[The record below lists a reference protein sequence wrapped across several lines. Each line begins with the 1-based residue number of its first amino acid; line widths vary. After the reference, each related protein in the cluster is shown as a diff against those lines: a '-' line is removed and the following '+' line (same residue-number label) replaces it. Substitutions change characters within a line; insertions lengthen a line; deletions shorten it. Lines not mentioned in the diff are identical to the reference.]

1 MLPITSLASR
11 TAVARNCKEAKSLFK
26 LEIGEHESNN
36 FKKKIFL
43 AFSEQPMPAMKLEIK
58 KEQLIFLHSLHFQQ
72 PSSVMKL

>member
-36 FKKKIFL
+36 LKKKYF
-43 AFSEQPMPAMKLEIK
+43 
-58 KEQLIFLHSLHFQQ
+58 
-72 PSSVMKL
+72 